1 MIMKRDNIIGWPGYY
16 ISKRGNLYTSKFK
29 NGWYRCRPHIHHG
42 RYTFKLKNKGKTL
55 QTGISRLVALAWV
68 PNPKPEEYNV
78 VMHLDNNPLNNH
90 YTNLKWGTQKM
101 NMQQAISDKRN
112 YHIIKGEDNLNRK
125 ISNKDAT
132 RIRIEY
138 RKASAK
144 IINELASK
152 YGISTGYVRKVLQ
165 YKNK

>member
-1 MIMKRDNIIGWPGYY
+1 
-16 ISKRGNLYTSKFK
+16 
-29 NGWYRCRPHIHHG
+29 
-42 RYTFKLKNKGKTL
+42 
-55 QTGISRLVALAWV
+55 
-68 PNPKPEEYNV
+68 
-78 VMHLDNNPLNNH
+78 MHLDNNPLNNH